1 MAGGRMKLYETVD
14 ALRQVEA
21 WIDEELSRDPEAE
34 GVLSATLEDLLGQ
47 AELDFNGKVANVLL
61 MGKSLEAEAKAL
73 RAEAARLTARA
84 GSREGLQS
92 RLKEYAKVNMIAA
105 GVEKVKD
112 PRLTVWIQAEA
123 DQVSWPGEPDT
134 IPEPYRRARY
144 ELDKT
149 AAKAATPAELV
160 ELGFT
165 IQKDRYSVRT
175 R

>member
-1 MAGGRMKLYETVD
+1 MADRMKLYETVD

-21 WIDEELSRDPEAE
+21 WIDEELTRDPEAE
-34 GVLSATLEDLLGQ
+34 GVLSTTLEDLL
-47 AELDFNGKVANVLL
+47 AEAGLDFSAKVANVLL

-84 GSREGLQS
+84 SSREGLQA
-92 RLKEYAKVNMIAA
+92 RLKDYAKENMIAA

-112 PRLTVWIQAEA
+112 PRLTIWIQAEA
-123 DQVSWPGEPDT
+123 DKVEWPGEPDT
-134 IPEPYRRARY
+134 IPEPYRKARY

-149 AAKAATPAELV
+149 AVKAFATPAELLK
-160 ELGFT
+160 LGFSIIT
-165 IQKDRYSVRT
+165 DRFSVRT

>member
-21 WIDEELSRDPEAE
+21 WIDEELGRDPEAE
-34 GVLSATLEDLLGQ
+34 GVLSSTLEDLLAGAQ
-47 AELDFNGKVANVLL
+47 LDFNGKVANVLL

-73 RAEAARLTARA
+73 MAESARLAGRA
-84 GSREGLQS
+84 GARLGLQS
-92 RLKEYAKVNMIAA
+92 RLKDYAKINMIAA

-112 PRLTVWIQAEA
+112 ARLTIWIQAEA

-149 AAKAATPAELV
+149 AAKAATPAELLG
-160 ELGFT
+160 LGFSIIT
-165 IQKDRYSVRT
+165 DRFSVRT